1 MVTMLWKLLEDL
13 VLTIK
18 GNAERIYPV
27 KTVSRVWKVWQALYK
42 SFKYLLGV
50 VIETR
55 DAKMAKYNAM
65 LYEER
70 ILHEKQKI
78 AEVRY
83 KAKRKFY

>member
-1 MVTMLWKLLEDL
+1 MLIIE
-13 VLTIK
+13 

-27 KTVSRVWKVWQALYK
+27 KTVSKIGRVWQALYK
-42 SFKYLLGV
+42 SFKYLLDI

-70 ILHEKQKI
+70 ILYEKQKI
-78 AEVRY
+78 AEARY